1 MLEFD
6 AMKEMAYALSNSMQC
21 ICL

>member
-6 AMKEMAYALSNSMQC
+6 AKKEMVYALSNSMQC